1 MRIAAASIGV
11 VLILIMP
18 AMAAWNYDGYEVE
31 TMESGNITGDVY
43 ISYGDKSGIGSSPY
57 TSNFNVPAG
66 TEKYSR
72 LYVGVWGGTE
82 TKTGTLS
89 TVFNGNDLGTINIGG
104 KTDTNPT
111 YTSGTNVYGRGNG
124 VWWVSYNVTGENVTM
139 GETNSATA
147 TTGGNIDGRVYAIV
161 LVTVYRD
168 PSEPEIQYWINEG
181 SYNLHYSSASY
192 PYVQDKTFVWFNG
205 TNTNITPA
213 SARLSAAYLV
223 GTKEEPDYL
232 YFNPPDA
239 GDSPYKNMAWNIA
252 KYEEYELGGSDVAD
266 ASNGEYFDFETFTS
280 TKGKK
285 PLKDLIENNSYAV
298 FWRGHDDNNDGN
310 IYAEFTPA
318 NLVEG
323 ESYVGPVLAVLIL
336 SEGALSEGAETEED
350 PDLVVSNVA
359 LPIVSTGKVN
369 TISATIENTGR
380 GTAYGG
386 SAALYVDGAV
396 VYSASISSLGAGK
409 NKTVDF
415 SWKPVNEG
423 KYVLF
428 VSADPNN
435 AIKEVCETNNNN
447 TPLTVNV
454 IDLTPPKLTIS
465 RPKNGETLDE
475 DIAAISGSVE
485 DASKNIRVIVNG
497 AAASLSGTGWN
508 AKVSLSQGYNKITVS
523 AIDGANNTAT
533 EFVEVK
539 SRGIPSAA
547 ISAESAGENITINET
562 DAKTSKSFLVYGF
575 AALVIIIL
583 LIAVSVYWLR
593 RRHE

>member
-1 MRIAAASIGV
+1 MLRIATVICA
-11 VLILIMP
+11 VLMLTMP
-18 AMAAWNYDGYEVE
+18 AMAQWDFNGWEVK
-31 TMESGNITGDVY
+31 TMKTGSINGDVFV
-43 ISYGDKSGIGSSPY
+43 SYGNKVGIDTSPY
-57 TSNFNVPAG
+57 TSNFNLPKG
-66 TEKYSR
+66 DENYSR

-82 TKTGTLS
+82 SKTGTLS
-89 TVFNGNDLGTINIGG
+89 TEFNGHDLGTINIEG
-104 KTDTNPT
+104 KGDTNPT
-111 YTSGTNVYGRGNG
+111 YTTGTNVYGRGNG
-124 VWWVSYNVTGENVTM
+124 VWWISYNVTGNVSM
-139 GETNSATA
+139 GKVNTATA
-147 TTGGNIDGRVYAIV
+147 TTGGTIDGRVYAIV
-161 LVTVYRD
+161 LVTVYTD
-168 PSEPEIQYWINEG
+168 PSEPDIPEIQYWINEG
-181 SYNLHYSSASY
+181 SVNLHYKPPTDY
-192 PYVQDKTFVWFNG
+192 PWEQDYTFVRFNG
-205 TNTNITPA
+205 ATKIPPG
-213 SARLSAAYLV
+213 SARLNVAYLV
-223 GTKEEPDYL
+223 GSKGEPDYL
-232 YFNPPDA
+232 YFNPPDES
-239 GDSPYKNMAWNIA
+239 DSPYSKMAWDIA
-252 KYEEYELGGSDVAD
+252 KYKEYQLDGNDVAD
-266 ASNGEYFDFETFTS
+266 EDGSLGKYFDFESFIS
-280 TKGKK
+280 TDEK
-285 PLKDLIENNSYAV
+285 PLKDLILSNNYAV
-298 FWRGHDDNNDGN
+298 FWRGRDDNNDGV
-310 IYAEFTPA
+310 ISAALGGGEGI
-318 NLVEG
+318 EG
-323 ESYVGPVLAVLIL
+323 ESYVGPALAVLVL
-336 SEGALSEGAETEED
+336 SPKAETEED

-359 LPIVSTGKVN
+359 VPIVSTGKVN
-369 TISATIENTGR
+369 TISAAIENTGR

-396 VYSASISSLGAGK
+396 VSSASISSLNAGK

-435 AIKEVCETNNNN
+435 AVKEICETNNNN

-465 RPKNGETLDE
+465 RPKNGEALDE

-485 DASKNIRVIVNG
+485 DTSKNIRVFVNG

-562 DAKTSKSFLVYGF
+562 AAKTSKSFLVYGF